1 MKNLL
6 TLIVV
11 LLFFPFSLISQWT
24 SSEGGNQFDGKYK
37 TSSIQGKGDTF
48 PYKTPTLVINKFDN
62 SGLNF
67 YLNGAGFFQPKTGL
81 SILFAFDNSEKVYS
95 VYDWSLSDDG
105 KIIFFSKFNNIE
117 KNKPKLSN
125 YDIISLLK
133 TYSKVSFRIKD
144 NFSSNNLE
152 FSLTGSSKAISY
164 VLPNLEELVLLEKQK
179 RNEIE
184 KRNESNKIVFD
195 KLINILE
202 KDGLDSSSMQLLE
215 SKIERDL
222 GLGIWVEY
230 ASGDKYTSIQVI
242 GDAESSLFNNYGY
255 VDVFYVLENGE
266 KQQISGSWKVND
278 NSPVKERAKME
289 LAEAKQRELE
299 AKQRELEKEKENEEI
314 LNKLLSKFKIE
325 KLVTHF
331 RKEIEDKQKYS
342 PIKFDFLNIQDIQTV
357 FSDFRYGKFW
367 EAKIIITLNTSEK
380 IEIKSYIYDLDINK
394 KGLKSIG
401 AKANTIF

>member
-1 MKNLL
+1 
-6 TLIVV
+6 
-11 LLFFPFSLISQWT
+11 
-24 SSEGGNQFDGKYK
+24 
-37 TSSIQGKGDTF
+37 
-48 PYKTPTLVINKFDN
+48 
-62 SGLNF
+62 
-67 YLNGAGFFQPKTGL
+67 
-81 SILFAFDNSEKVYS
+81 
-95 VYDWSLSDDG
+95 
-105 KIIFFSKFNNIE
+105 
-117 KNKPKLSN
+117 
-125 YDIISLLK
+125 LK

-299 AKQRELEKEKENEEI
+299 AKQR
-314 LNKLLSKFKIE
+314 
-325 KLVTHF
+325 
-331 RKEIEDKQKYS
+331 
-342 PIKFDFLNIQDIQTV
+342 
-357 FSDFRYGKFW
+357 
-367 EAKIIITLNTSEK
+367 
-380 IEIKSYIYDLDINK
+380 
-394 KGLKSIG
+394 
-401 AKANTIF
+401 